1 MDFFNGE
8 ENSAVTLCH
17 FQRKPVMQRGRLVSL
32 GKLSA
37 GLAHEL
43 NNPASAAKRATGQTR
58 DALVRMRNANAPK
71 RVSYP
76 TSRVLGAL
84 QIQP

>member
-1 MDFFNGE
+1 M
-8 ENSAVTLCH
+8 TLCH
-17 FQRKPVMQRGRLVSL
+17 FQRKPVMQRDRLVSL

-58 DALVRMRNANAPK
+58 DALPFLFSGRLPDQSPAKWISPHMSA
-71 RVSYP
+71 
-76 TSRVLGAL
+76 SRE
-84 QIQP
+84 